1 MTLVSLQSL
10 FKVAQVELVYRN
22 RVKASERPVVHNS
35 DEAYKLLINN
45 WDMNRIELVESF
57 KIILLDRRNS
67 CLGISEISSGGIS
80 CSTADP
86 KIIFATALK
95 SRASNLI
102 LAHNHPS
109 GNIVPSNSDIAIS
122 RKLREAG
129 KVLDINVLDHLI
141 VTPDQYYSFAN
152 EGKLLP

>member
-1 MTLVSLQSL
+1 
-10 FKVAQVELVYRN
+10 
-22 RVKASERPVVHNS
+22 
-35 DEAYKLLINN
+35 
-45 WDMNRIELVESF
+45 MNRIELVESF